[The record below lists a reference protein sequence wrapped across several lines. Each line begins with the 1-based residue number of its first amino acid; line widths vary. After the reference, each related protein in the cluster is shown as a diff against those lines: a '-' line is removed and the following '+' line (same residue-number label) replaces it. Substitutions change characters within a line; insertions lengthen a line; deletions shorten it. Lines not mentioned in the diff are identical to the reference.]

1 MKISMNQFEYFKR
14 HPDVLIEEL
23 FGEPLT
29 QRQKELLRA
38 LTSREDFLNI
48 VQVTRC
54 KDCKWFGEIGCAIE
68 IVDDSDKPGKDDFCS
83 KAERRE

>member
-38 LTSREDFLNI
+38 LTSQVDFQNI

-54 KDCKWFGEIGCAIE
+54 KNCK
-68 IVDDSDKPGKDDFCS
+68 
-83 KAERRE
+83 